1 MIKTN
6 KYKQMNMWKERILLN
21 INLIENKINQNIFDN
36 ESINT
41 IEDQYRL
48 LELLKNSILGKTTLQ
63 GINLNKGE

>member
-1 MIKTN
+1 METN

-63 GINLNKGE
+63 GINLKKGE

>member
-21 INLIENKINQNIFDN
+21 INMIENKINQNIFDN